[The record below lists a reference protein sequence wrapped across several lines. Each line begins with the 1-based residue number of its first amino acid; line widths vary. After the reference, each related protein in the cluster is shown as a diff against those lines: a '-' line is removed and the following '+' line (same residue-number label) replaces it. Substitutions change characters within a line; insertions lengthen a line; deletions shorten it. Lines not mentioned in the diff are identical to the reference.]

1 MASTTDSS
9 TSLRSPTCKNDCGF
23 FGYASFD
30 GYCSQ
35 CYTEQ
40 KRGIEAQPSKPVD
53 ISNEQ
58 VVIASAS
65 ASTLCSPVEN
75 LSAMIPSKPSDKN
88 PTSKKARC
96 PSCKKPMGILQ
107 YPCACGGQFCSCCRF
122 SDEHQCPIDYK
133 EVGRKVLAK
142 SNPQVI
148 ADRVHNR
155 Q

>member
-23 FGYASFD
+23 FGNASFD
-30 GYCSQ
+30 GFCSQ

-40 KRGIEAQPSKPVD
+40 KKGTEAQQPKSVEMPH
-53 ISNEQ
+53 EQ

-65 ASTLCSPVEN
+65 SSCAPVED
-75 LSAMIPSKPSDKN
+75 LSTTIPSKTVEKN
-88 PTSKKARC
+88 STSKKTRC

-107 YPCACGGQFCSCCRF
+107 YPCACGGQFCSYCRF
-122 SDEHQCPIDYK
+122 SDDHQCPVDYK